1 MKKTFKFA
9 ALLLCTVAVA
19 ASCNKNNLEEP
30 VPAEGK
36 MVTLTCVISPDSRVS
51 IDATGKTQW
60 EVGDE
65 IHIHTG
71 HNRSGEATTVTLTA
85 ADISSDG
92 KSATIT
98 FEALKPYDFSSW
110 GEGYATYYA
119 AYPADATA
127 NPEGCYCR
135 NYFSDTNRP
144 LMAAC
149 DKDGVFEF
157 HNLCGVI
164 TFSVTGD
171 YDSYVLS
178 GNMDETVAY
187 GTYAVEILPG
197 SQHYSYVSSSNPTN
211 GTHDPKTLVSG
222 SVTSGKT
229 ISVFLPNG
237 TNFTQG
243 FNIKFKKGGEI
254 VKIAKT
260 TTAVDVA
267 RNKLLALGDITSKLE
282 NYSAPSTDT
291 HKSAITGATDLS
303 SANGSANCYVL
314 SAAGAYKIPV
324 VKGNSSTSAGNVF
337 GVKLIWESY
346 NNSEEVT
353 ANSVIEQIDYDGPEN
368 YIYFKT
374 PSTLKKGNAVIA
386 ALDSEQNVIWSWHIW
401 IPETA
406 ITADTYGLATNPMMD
421 RYLGALRA
429 DIENLGATI
438 GLGYEWGRKDPFP
451 GPATIVKDSP
461 TMTYS
466 GSISVVHN
474 DAPEG
479 EKKGTPPATVPES
492 IANPNIIY
500 NANNND
506 WTSVTDDTL
515 WSTEKTIYDPCPA
528 GYKVPTDS
536 QAPGLFAEDLSA
548 AAGWESAEDKTWF
561 KVGSPATLF
570 PVCGYLDDYSSSLS
584 YSKVAARVAI
594 WAANGGGSAATIV
607 NMRLDGT
614 ARGVSTTNKS
624 RLGFIRCVAE

>member
-110 GEGYATYYA
+110 GTGYATYYA

-135 NYFSDTNRP
+135 NYFSDTNKP

-149 DKDGVFEF
+149 DNEGVFEF

-282 NYSAPSTDT
+282 NYSAPTTDT

-406 ITADTYGLATNPMMD
+406 ITSATYSLGEKQLMD
-421 RYLGALRA
+421 RFLGALTA
-429 DIENLGATI
+429 DMGL
-438 GLGYEWGRKDPFP
+438 GLGYQWGRKDPFP
-451 GPATIVKDSP
+451 GASAIASDASP
-461 TMTYS
+461 MS
-466 GSISVVHN
+466 SAGMAISVVHD
-474 DAPEG
+474 DAAAPS
-479 EKKGTPPATVPES
+479 TVAGA
-492 IANPNIIY
+492 IANPNVLY
-500 NANNND
+500 TANNSA
-506 WTSVTDDTL
+506 WYSETDDGL
-515 WSTEKTIYDPCPA
+515 WSGTKTIYDPCPA
-528 GYKVPTDS
+528 GYRVPATEDV
-536 QAPGLFAEDLSA
+536 PGLFASDLSETV
-548 AAGWESAEDKTWF
+548 GWTQDNTNMCF
-561 KVGSPATLF
+561 GIGDPVTVF
-570 PVCGYLDDYSSSLS
+570 PLSGYVDDYSSKFG
-584 YSKVAARVAI
+584 YAYVSKRVAI
-594 WAANGGGSAATIV
+594 WSANGSGSKASAVDIRYDKDPVVHKVATP
-607 NMRLDGT
+607 
-614 ARGVSTTNKS
+614 AKS
-624 RLGFIRCVAE
+624 RVGYIRCVAE